1 MVRNVHER
9 VIHASPL
16 SLVGGLIDQL
26 ASRDD
31 LLWPS
36 DRWPP
41 MRLDRPLGVGA
52 KGGHGPIRYT
62 VEDYEL
68 GRSIRFQFTAPRGF
82 DGTHGLDV
90 EEIEPGKVRL
100 RHMLV
105 MRLKGAA
112 RLSWPLMFRWL
123 HDALI
128 EDALDRAESHAASA
142 PLKQREFSSWVK
154 MMRRLARPAARK
166 AASRDREQFIRHQP
180 KVETDLKR

>member
-9 VIHASPL
+9 VIHASSL
-16 SLVGGLIDQL
+16 SLVGGLIDKL

-41 MRLDRPLGVGA
+41 MRFDRPLGIGA
-52 KGGHGPIRYT
+52 RGGHGPIRYT
-62 VEDYEL
+62 VEDYEP
-68 GRSIRFQFTAPRGF
+68 GRSIHFRFTAPRGF
-82 DGTHGLDV
+82 DGTHGLDL

-100 RHMLV
+100 RHTLV
-105 MRLKGAA
+105 MRLRGAA

-128 EDALDRAESHAASA
+128 EDALDCAEGHAAPA
-142 PLKQREFSSWVK
+142 PLKQREFSLRVK
-154 MMRRLARPAARK
+154 MLRRLARPAARN
-166 AASRDREQFIRHQP
+166 AASRTREQFIRHQP
-180 KVETDLKR
+180 NVETDLKR